1 MVAKPLCLLY
11 KNINKQEELFPA
23 SIYPLKE
30 RIEGKIKKR
39 IIFFTKIF
47 LSVEIKPVL
56 LHQIIIHILY
66 KKMKEVLIV
75 SIGSFFGGGMRY
87 WVSKMVQSCTVIAF
101 PFGTMAV
108 NVAGCLIIGFLSGLN
123 WREGGWMSP
132 SAKLLL
138 TTGFCGGF
146 TTFST
151 FMNEGAGLMKE
162 ENYVYMMLYLF
173 GSLALGLIAVLA
185 GHYLAKMIA

>member
-11 KNINKQEELFPA
+11 KNINKQDELFPA

-87 WVSKMVQSCTVIAF
+87 WISKLVQSCTVIAF